1 MLQKIEKGKIF
12 LDLEC
17 LLNDVAGFGGG
28 SGGHRRVCV
37 GEAGPGIE
45 IGVWWS
51 TQESQ
56 MEE

>member
-28 SGGHRRVCV
+28 SGGRRRVCV
-37 GEAGPGIE
+37 DEAGPGIE
-45 IGVWWS
+45 IGVW
-51 TQESQ
+51 
-56 MEE
+56 